1 MREHMDERTS
11 GHGEEHTSGHMR
23 ERLRDHLRGLELTTR
38 LLKARVAWRHPLYLV
53 HALTARCNARCG
65 FCAWNPDFY
74 DPRDQL
80 TTPQIEALYT
90 SARRAGFVGVSMW
103 GGEPLLH
110 RDFERVSA
118 HAKGLG
124 LETHLVTN
132 GFLLEKKLDAV
143 ASHVDRVC
151 VSLDYASPRHDEVRR
166 IPGLFDAI
174 VRGVRALR
182 ARAPDKPILFVC
194 TLMRD
199 NVDARSL
206 RALAELCEEL
216 SVLGVWNALRED
228 AATSDGPDLREF
240 SPEAGLLRE
249 AFVELSRLKR
259 RGYPILNSNTH
270 LDMLAAGPPVYRCH
284 WPKLM
289 LPIEANGD
297 VVDCMHWG
305 TRPVGNVRDTPFEEL
320 LASPRLRAL
329 AGREGEAC
337 HRCVSLHRVEV
348 SEVWEGNLEP
358 LRSWRML
365 ARRPHAASP
374 G

>member
-1 MREHMDERTS
+1 MMR
-11 GHGEEHTSGHMR
+11 
-23 ERLRDHLRGLELTTR
+23 RDLELAAR
-38 LLKARVAWRHPLYLV
+38 LLSARVAWRHPLYLV

-80 TTPQIEALYT
+80 TTEQIEALYT

-103 GGEPLLH
+103 GGEPLLL
-110 RDFERVSA
+110 RDFERVAA

-132 GFLLEKKLDAV
+132 GFLLEKKVDAV
-143 ASHVDRVC
+143 ARHLDRVC

-182 ARAPDKPILFVC
+182 ERAPEMPIVFVC

-199 NVDARSL
+199 NVDAGSL
-206 RALAELCEEL
+206 QALAELCEEL

-228 AATSDGPDLREF
+228 AATSDGPALDSF
-240 SPEAGLLRE
+240 AAPPEALRA
-249 AFVELSRLKR
+249 AFHELGRLKN
-259 RGYPILNSNTH
+259 RGYPVQNSRTH
-270 LDMLAAGPPVYRCH
+270 LDMLAAGPPSYRCH

-305 TRPVGNVRDTPFEEL
+305 TRPIGNVRETPFEEL

-329 AGREGEAC
+329 GGPEGEAC
-337 HRCVSLHRVEV
+337 HRCVSLHRIEV
-348 SEVWEGNLEP
+348 SEVWRGNLEP
-358 LRSWRML
+358 LLSWRML
-365 ARRPHAASP
+365 GRQRPRGELRA
-374 G
+374 